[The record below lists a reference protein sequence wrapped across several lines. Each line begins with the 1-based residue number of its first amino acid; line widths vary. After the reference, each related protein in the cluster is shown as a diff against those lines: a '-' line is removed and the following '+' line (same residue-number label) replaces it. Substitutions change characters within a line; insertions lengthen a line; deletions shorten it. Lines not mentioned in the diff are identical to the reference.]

1 MNKII
6 EILKNLNKFTKTL
19 LITGIVLILYGNIS
33 RIIDIYFFWE
43 SKSIG
48 WNILFIGIIG
58 LLLSLI
64 KQKKIEKKKRI
75 FENIGVGIIV
85 FGFITQTILM
95 IVIPFTD
102 AYSKAKYFIKTD
114 STIKKTVGK
123 INGFGLMPTGGIQ
136 MVSDSSGEYGNATIN
151 LTIKADKKFKDITIY
166 LEKYIDN
173 PNWEVVGLE

>member
-6 EILKNLNKFTKTL
+6 EILKTLNKFTKTL

-64 KQKKIEKKKRI
+64 KQKK
-75 FENIGVGIIV
+75 
-85 FGFITQTILM
+85 
-95 IVIPFTD
+95 
-102 AYSKAKYFIKTD
+102 
-114 STIKKTVGK
+114 
-123 INGFGLMPTGGIQ
+123 
-136 MVSDSSGEYGNATIN
+136 
-151 LTIKADKKFKDITIY
+151 
-166 LEKYIDN
+166 
-173 PNWEVVGLE
+173 